1 MITEKMNVHRAL
13 CELKTIDS
21 RIAKKIAESSFC
33 TANKTSNSKIGG
45 KSINEYM
52 EEAKNNYKSIF
63 ALINRRN
70 AIKRAV
76 SLSNAVTEV
85 TIGGMTFRVAEA
97 IEMKN
102 RGMDNFKN
110 LVMELSSQLNR
121 ASGVIKRSEDEMDER
136 ADKYVIGLYGSKEKA
151 QSPEVTAVRD
161 AYVKANTYELV
172 DPINIKTQI
181 DKYQHLISDFESEV
195 DSALSVSNAITEIEF
210 SYEA

>member
-33 TANKTSNSKIGG
+33 TANKASNSKIGG
-45 KSINEYM
+45 KPINEYM
-52 EEAKNNYKSIF
+52 EEAKNNYKSIL

-85 TIGGMTFRVAEA
+85 TIGGTTFRVAEA

-102 RGMDNFKN
+102 RGMDNFEA
-110 LVMELSSQLNR
+110 LVMELSGQLNR

-172 DPINIKTQI
+172 DPINIKAQI
-181 DKYQHLISDFESEV
+181 DEYQRLISDFNNEV

>member
-33 TANKTSNSKIGG
+33 TANKASNSKIGG
-45 KSINEYM
+45 KPINEYV
-52 EEAKNNYKSIF
+52 EEAKNNYKSIL

-76 SLSNAVTEV
+76 SLSNAETEV
-85 TIGGMTFRVAEA
+85 TIGGKTFRVAEA

-102 RGMDNFKN
+102 HGMDNFEL

-121 ASGVIKRSEDEMDER
+121 ASGAIKRSEEEMNER

-161 AYVKANTYELV
+161 AYVKANTYELI
-172 DPINIKTQI
+172 DPINIKAQI
-181 DKYQHLISDFESEV
+181 DEYQRLISNFESEV

>member
-1 MITEKMNVHRAL
+1 MITEKMNIHRAL

-33 TANKTSNSKIGG
+33 VANKTSNSKIGG
-45 KSINEYM
+45 KPISEYV
-52 EEAKNNYKSIF
+52 EEAKNNYKSIL

-76 SLSNAVTEV
+76 SLSNAVTEI
-85 TIGGMTFRVAEA
+85 TIGGTTFRVAEA

-102 RGMDNFKN
+102 RGMDNFEV

-121 ASGVIKRSEDEMDER
+121 ASGVIKRSEDEMDEH

-161 AYVKANTYELV
+161 VYVKANTYELI
-172 DPINIKTQI
+172 DPINIKAQI
-181 DKYQHLISDFESEV
+181 DKYQRLISDFKSEV

>member
-33 TANKTSNSKIGG
+33 TANKASNSKIGG
-45 KSINEYM
+45 KPINEYT
-52 EEAKNNYKSIF
+52 EEAKNNYKSIL

-85 TIGGMTFRVAEA
+85 TIGGTTFRVAEA

-102 RGMDNFKN
+102 RGMDNFEA
-110 LVMELSSQLNR
+110 LVMELSGQLNR

-172 DPINIKTQI
+172 DPINIKVQI
-181 DKYQHLISDFESEV
+181 DKYQRLISDFESEV

>member
-21 RIAKKIAESSFC
+21 RIAKKIGESSFC

-45 KSINEYM
+45 KPINEYV
-52 EEAKNNYKSIF
+52 EEAKNNYKSVL

-85 TIGGMTFRVAEA
+85 TIGGKTFRVAEA

-102 RGMDNFKN
+102 HGMDNFEH

-121 ASGVIKRSEDEMDER
+121 ASGAIKRSEEEMDER

-151 QSPEVTAVRD
+151 QSPEVIAVRD
-161 AYVKANTYELV
+161 AYVKANTYELI
-172 DPINIKTQI
+172 DPINIKAQI
-181 DKYQHLISDFESEV
+181 DEYQRLISDFNSEV

>member
-1 MITEKMNVHRAL
+1 MITEKMNIHRAL

-21 RIAKKIAESSFC
+21 RIAKKIAGSSFC
-33 TANKTSNSKIGG
+33 VANKTSNSKIGG
-45 KSINEYM
+45 KSISEYV
-52 EEAKNNYKSIF
+52 EEAKNNYKSIV

-85 TIGGMTFRVAEA
+85 TIGGKTFRVAEA

-102 RGMDNFKN
+102 RGMDNFEG

-121 ASGVIKRSEDEMDER
+121 ASGVIKRSEDEIDEY

-151 QSPEVTAVRD
+151 QSPEVTALRD
-161 AYVKANTYELV
+161 AYIKANTYELI
-172 DPINIKTQI
+172 DPINIKAQI
-181 DKYQHLISDFESEV
+181 DEYQRLISDFNSEV

>member
-1 MITEKMNVHRAL
+1 MITEKMTIHRAL

-21 RIAKKIAESSFC
+21 RIAKKIGESSFC

-45 KSINEYM
+45 KPINEYV
-52 EEAKNNYKSIF
+52 EEAKNNYKSIL

-76 SLSNAVTEV
+76 SLSNAVTEI
-85 TIGGMTFRVAEA
+85 TIGGKTFRVAEA

-102 RGMDNFKN
+102 SGMDNFET

-121 ASGVIKRSEDEMDER
+121 ASGVIKRSEEEMDER

-161 AYVKANTYELV
+161 AYIKANTCELI
-172 DPINIKTQI
+172 DPINIKAQI
-181 DKYQHLISDFESEV
+181 DEYQRLISDFQSEV

>member
-33 TANKTSNSKIGG
+33 TANKDSNSKIGG
-45 KSINEYM
+45 KPINEYM
-52 EEAKNNYKSIF
+52 EEAKNNYKSIL

-85 TIGGMTFRVAEA
+85 TIGGTTFRVAEA

-102 RGMDNFKN
+102 RGMDNFET

-172 DPINIKTQI
+172 DPINIKAQI
-181 DKYQHLISDFESEV
+181 DEYQRLISDFNSEV